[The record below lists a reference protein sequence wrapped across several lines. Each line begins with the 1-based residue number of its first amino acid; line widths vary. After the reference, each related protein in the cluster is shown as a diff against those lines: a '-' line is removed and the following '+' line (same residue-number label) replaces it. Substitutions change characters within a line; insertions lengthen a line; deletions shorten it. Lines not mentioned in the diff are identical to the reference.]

1 MDEVT
6 ARSLSYQQPAVAST
20 PPSRSMTM
28 TATRAIVAPLID
40 ASLTPPTAA
49 HTPRTQ
55 KHAPQKERMR
65 RMVRNGGD
73 RDERR

>member
-1 MDEVT
+1 MVVVKEERWMDKVTVT

-20 PPSRSMTM
+20 PPCRSMTM

-55 KHAPQKERMR
+55 KETGGEEWR
-65 RMVRNGGD
+65 R
-73 RDERR
+73 

>member
-1 MDEVT
+1 MVVVKEERWMDKVT
-6 ARSLSYQQPAVAST
+6 DRSLSYRQPADAST

-49 HTPRTQ
+49 HTPLTQ
-55 KHAPQKERMR
+55 KHALQKERGR
-65 RMVRNGGD
+65 AGW
-73 RDERR
+73 